1 MPHFDNSRS
10 RGRVGVEL
18 FEADVETIYSLID
31 AARTAT
37 ERGDSSFADSS
48 RRQAQHVLLDVRA
61 RLERLGYSGE
71 ELFRTL
77 LDDLEHEIAS
87 V

>member
-1 MPHFDNSRS
+1 MPAFDNSRS

-31 AARTAT
+31 AARTAS
-37 ERGDSSFADSS
+37 ERGDRSFADGS
-48 RRQAQHVLLDVRA
+48 RRQAQDVLQDVRA
-61 RLERLGYSGE
+61 RLDRLGYTHE